1 MIRAYSSAVL
11 FHGPT
16 AYDRA
21 MEFADELGRMIHEP
35 FGEEGLKIDES
46 REIIALM
53 SNTPLGD
60 KPGVLVIGPMDH
72 AWPAATDV
80 LLKTLEDFDPKVL
93 RPVLWA
99 HDEGGVRG
107 TIRSRCL
114 RQWCPGEE
122 VVDEEM
128 LELAKALVD
137 ASLDGNRAVVLETL
151 RDMTGDVLIAAT
163 QVLRRRPTGAR
174 EVRLWGKIREVL
186 RFYKPTA
193 TEIKA
198 AFV

>member
-1 MIRAYSSAVL
+1 VALTYSSAVL

-21 MEFADELGRMIHEP
+21 MEFSDGLGRLIHEP
-35 FGEEGLKIDES
+35 FGDGGLKIDES

-53 SNTPLGD
+53 NNTPLGD

-80 LLKTLEDFDPKVL
+80 LLKTLEEFDPQVL
-93 RPVLWA
+93 RPILWA

-107 TIRSRCL
+107 TIRSRCI
-114 RQWCPGEE
+114 RQWCPGPE
-122 VVDEEM
+122 VTDEKM
-128 LELAKALVD
+128 LADAKTLVE
-137 ASLDGNRAVVLETL
+137 ASLDGNRAVVFETI
-151 RDMTGDVLIAAT
+151 RDMEGDILLAAT
-163 QVLRRRPTGAR
+163 QVLRGRPSGSR
-174 EVRLWGKIREVL
+174 EVRLWSRIRAVL
-186 RFYKPTA
+186 RFYNPTT

-198 AFV
+198 VFV